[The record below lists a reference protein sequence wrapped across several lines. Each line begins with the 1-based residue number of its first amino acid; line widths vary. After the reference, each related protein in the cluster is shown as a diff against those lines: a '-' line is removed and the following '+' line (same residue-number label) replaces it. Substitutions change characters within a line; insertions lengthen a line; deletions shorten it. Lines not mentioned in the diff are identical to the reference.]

1 MKVKIFLETAGNFEE
16 RELLFKFYDGAKL
29 AGSRFDVKLDIGST
43 YSPCDVAVI
52 MGSWKPRDK
61 AHHVVRNSVVAA
73 ASCFVA
79 IETALLGRKVLE
91 PNTHYRIG
99 VNGFLNNAGKF
110 FVNNCPAD
118 RLHNLDIAWPDWQNF
133 GRNNI
138 LLLLQLPGDASLR
151 GTNVY
156 EWAQWAVREIRKHS
170 DKPIRVR
177 THPAHNPKAGD
188 EFHDFVFD
196 LAMNGDSGVSFSC
209 GKTISLKQELEAA
222 YCTVAFS
229 SGSSIDSVLAG
240 VPAITCDP
248 GNFAFDISSHY
259 IEDVKHPMQVDVAT
273 VQQWLANLAYS
284 QWTAEE
290 MKNSAAWRHLVP
302 VIESIPQMPKGKR

>member
-1 MKVKIFLETAGNFEE
+1 MKVKIFLETAGNFDE
-16 RELLFKFYDGAKL
+16 RELLFKFYDGARL
-29 AGSRFDVKLDIGST
+29 AGSRFDVKLDIGSAW
-43 YSPCDVAVI
+43 SPCDVAVI

-61 AHHVVRNSVVAA
+61 AHHVVRNSVVAS
-73 ASCFVA
+73 ASCFVV
-79 IETALLGRKVLE
+79 IETPLLGRKVFS

-110 FVNNCPAD
+110 FRHNCPAD
-118 RLHNLDIAWPDWQNF
+118 RLHDLGIAWPGWQNQ
-133 GRNNI
+133 GRDNI

-151 GTNVY
+151 GTNIY
-156 EWAQWAVREIRKHS
+156 EWAKWAVCEIRKYS
-170 DKPIRVR
+170 DRPIKVR
-177 THPAHNPKAGD
+177 THPDHTPKEGD
-188 EFHDFVFD
+188 EFHNFVFD
-196 LAMNGDSGVSFSC
+196 LAMNGNSNVAFSN
-209 GKTISLKQELEAA
+209 GKTISLQQDLESA

-259 IEDVKHPMQVDVAT
+259 IQDIGHPLQVDVGT
-273 VQQWLANLAYS
+273 VEQWLCNLAYS

-290 MKNSAAWRHLVP
+290 MKNSVAWQHLVP
-302 VIESIPQMPKGKR
+302 VIESIPQPAKGKR